1 MGRPVMVQ
9 LENDGAGQR
18 GDRAPASLLRPRAM
32 ARAPHPRS
40 AETETPDGTDRDA
53 EASAAR
59 AWLDRACREGRGV
72 QAMLIGLNRLQA
84 VNLAFGKG
92 GGDHALAEVAR
103 RIGHV
108 VAEAPNTGEPDSKP
122 LVARVAGGA
131 FLVAS
136 SAPVSRERWEWLGQ
150 ALARAIA
157 RPVMVGAGSV
167 RLLPRIALLRGQPGE
182 PGAALLDR
190 LDQALAQL
198 QRGATRRL
206 LWADGRHPARR
217 RSAARLEA
225 DLIAALGG
233 NEIAVLYQPQF
244 RVADGTLAGAE
255 ALARWE
261 HPVIGRIGAETLL
274 AVAERADQMAPL
286 GSAIRRTALA
296 GAAAW
301 PAPLRLS
308 LNVTAE
314 DFALPD
320 FAQGLLAATHE
331 AGFAP
336 DRLTIE
342 ITEQSLIADFDA
354 CARALR
360 RLADQGVA
368 VALDDFGTGFSN
380 FRTLKALPLDTLKLD
395 RSLVRD
401 VAQDPRDRAILAA
414 MTAMARALSLT
425 VVAEG
430 VEDEAQLAV
439 LAEEGVDLFQGFLR
453 SGPVEGSAV
462 GCWGESVG

>member
-18 GDRAPASLLRPRAM
+18 GDRAAASLLRPRAM

-40 AETETPDGTDRDA
+40 AQTATPDGTDRDA

-108 VAEAPNTGEPDSKP
+108 VAEAPNSGEPDSKP

-342 ITEQSLIADFDA
+342 ITEQSLIADFGA

-453 SGPVEGSAV
+453 SGPVEGRAV
-462 GCWGESVG
+462 GL

>member
-1 MGRPVMVQ
+1 
-9 LENDGAGQR
+9 
-18 GDRAPASLLRPRAM
+18 M
-32 ARAPHPRS
+32 ARAPHPRP
-40 AETETPDGTDRDA
+40 AETETAIGTDRDA

-108 VAEAPNTGEPDSKP
+108 VAETPNSGEPDSKP

-261 HPVIGRIGAETLL
+261 HPAIGRIGAETLL

-320 FAQGLLAATHE
+320 FAQGLLVATNE
-331 AGFAP
+331 AGFAL

-360 RLADQGVA
+360 RLADHGVA

-430 VEDEAQLAV
+430 VEDDAQLAV

-453 SGPVEGSAV
+453 SGPVEGSKV
-462 GCWGESVG
+462 GGRTG